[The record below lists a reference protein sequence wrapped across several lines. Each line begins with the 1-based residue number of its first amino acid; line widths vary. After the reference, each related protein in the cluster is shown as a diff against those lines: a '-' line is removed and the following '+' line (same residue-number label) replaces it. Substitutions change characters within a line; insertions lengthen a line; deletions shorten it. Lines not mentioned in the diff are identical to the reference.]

1 MCFKEVENGSFYRRL
16 RTHSTGDCAPNR
28 RRARAG
34 QRWGWSKL
42 GAAAR
47 NGGQR
52 SPRHAQRG
60 YAESRACAPRRATDL
75 LHKVVKA
82 GLAAPG
88 EAELPR
94 ERLSHVRKAA
104 YDAAHLAARVI
115 SPFRHALKS
124 VMFLKRVRRP
134 RAAIAFCPRWLQPS
148 SLSSKGLLAQ
158 LRLSWALLFSRRLAE
173 PPFPEH
179 SALGFA
185 ARICLHRP

>member
-1 MCFKEVENGSFYRRL
+1 MGLFIGGFVRIRQAIARQLPSCSRGAAVGVEQARRGGPQ
-16 RTHSTGDCAPNR
+16 R
-28 RRARAG
+28 G
-34 QRWGWSKL
+34 QRW
-42 GAAAR
+42 A
-47 NGGQR
+47 
-52 SPRHAQRG
+52 RHAQRG

-115 SPFRHALKS
+115 SPLRHKLKC
-124 VMFLKRVRRP
+124 VMFLKRVRR
-134 RAAIAFCPRWLQPS
+134 RSAANAFSPQLLQPS

-158 LRLSWALLFSRRLAE
+158 LRLSWALLFSRRVAE